1 MTRRSVFILL
11 LASFFSVPATATTV
25 IKLSLEKMALSS
37 DVIAHGSV
45 TRVEVVAVN
54 GNQRHLRTD
63 VTIQVRDMIKGDR
76 GTKEL
81 TLKLIGGTRGKW
93 AMRIPGMPSFKQG
106 EEVVLFL
113 EKTSVSYAL
122 TGLAQGK
129 FSVQIRGSKKM
140 VRRNLSGMHF
150 MGFDKTGKMAE
161 VAPPRDNMQVLSA
174 LLAETRHVIEQAKK
188 AD

>member
-11 LASFFSVPATATTV
+11 LATLFSVPATATTV
-25 IKLSLEKMALSS
+25 LKLSLEKMALSS
-37 DVIAHGSV
+37 DLIVHGSV

-54 GNQRHLRTD
+54 GNERHLRTD
-63 VTIQVRDMIKGDR
+63 VTIAVRDMIKGDR

-81 TLKLIGGTRGKW
+81 TLKLIGGKRGKW
-93 AMRIPGMPSFKQG
+93 AMQIPGMPSFTQG

-113 EKTSVSYAL
+113 EKTDVSYAL
-122 TGLAQGK
+122 TGLGQGK
-129 FSVQIRGSKKM
+129 FSVQTKDGKKM

-150 MGFDKTGKMAE
+150 MGFDKTGRMAE